1 MTKEE
6 LIQQENDT
14 FWNVCLSIELLA
26 KYVDEDL
33 QDYIAKVS
41 FHIATEGSLLE
52 DGIDLEELKVH
63 RRICEEELQRRES
76 E

>member
-6 LIQQENDT
+6 LIQQE
-14 FWNVCLSIELLA
+14 IELLA

-33 QDYIAKVS
+33 QEYIAKVS

-63 RRICEEELQRRES
+63 RMVCEEELERRES
-76 E
+76 VNEC